1 PAFESALE
9 LAKIEIRAICDNPDE
24 PDFKNTVTAL
34 ETSGEK
40 LNLVSATF
48 FNLLHAETDTQMQ
61 EIAQTVSPML
71 SEFSNDIRLNPA
83 LFERIKK
90 VYEQKEHLNLTP
102 EQLKLLDKKYKDFS
116 RNGANLSEEKK
127 ARLREIDKALSGLS
141 LQFGNN
147 VLAETNDFELHL
159 TDEND
164 LKGLPEDAKS
174 EAKKEAESRGKE
186 GWVFTLHAPSYIPF
200 MTYAENRELRK
211 KMNLAYGKRA

>member
-1 PAFESALE
+1 MNNPLLENFNTPFNSIPFSKIQNEDYLPAFESALE
-9 LAKIEIRAICDNPDE
+9 LAKIEIRAICDNPNE
-24 PDFKNTVTAL
+24 PDFENTVTAL

-48 FNLLHAETDTQMQ
+48 FNLLHAETDAQMQ

-71 SEFSNDIRLNPA
+71 SEFSNDVRLNPV

-90 VYEQKEHLNLTP
+90 VYNEKEHLNLNP

-164 LKGLPEDAKS
+164 LKGLPEDVKS

-186 GWVFTLHAPSYIPF
+186 GWVFTL
-200 MTYAENRELRK
+200 
-211 KMNLAYGKRA
+211 